1 MYLWDEERKMAN
13 NKHTPCVILPGIGQS
28 KVEMLDGNGNK
39 VKMAW
44 PLDFDTDQLL
54 PALKGPMMKMMLF
67 RKDMGFTDTVAKL
80 IREIADPLATNP
92 DGTMKNPVRV
102 VSYPYSLAK
111 CSEAERKYIYRMVP
125 MQRLSDIIGEENVYF
140 FSYNSFGQPY
150 ETAKLLDEFIQQIK
164 AETGSDKVNL
174 IPVSMGGAL
183 STAYFDAYG
192 DKHDVKRVLYFVAA
206 LEGSKLIADI
216 LAKNIKPENGLAIVE
231 LLTNKATA
239 EKMQPLIK
247 MMPEG
252 IPGKLLEKA
261 LDALIDTAIVNSP
274 SLWSVVP
281 PQDYPAL
288 AEKYLA
294 SKPVLKAQTDRFCK
308 AQARVRELI
317 TEQKENG
324 TEFFACVGYGLQLF
338 SLAASDKLSSDT
350 IIHLASTT
358 LGATAA
364 APGEKLDE
372 SLLTENSI
380 LSPDGDVDASTGFL
394 PDATWYFKGQV
405 HDDIAYNDTAL
416 NIAARV
422 LSDDTFKNVH
432 SDPAFP
438 QFGLAQDN
446 RKK

>member
-1 MYLWDEERKMAN
+1 MAQTTY
-13 NKHTPCVILPGIGQS
+13 TPCIILPGIGQS
-28 KVEMLDGNGNK
+28 KVEMLDNNGNK

-44 PLDFDTDQLL
+44 PLDFDGDQLL
-54 PALKGPMMKMMLF
+54 PALKGPMLKMMLF
-67 RKDMGFTDTVAKL
+67 RKDAGFTDTVAKL
-80 IREIADPLATNP
+80 ISEIADPLATKP

-111 CSEAERKYIYRMVP
+111 CSEGEKRYIYRMVP

-150 ETAKLLDEFIQQIK
+150 ETAKLLDEFIQQVK

-216 LAKNIKPENGLAIVE
+216 LDKHIKPENGLAIVE
-231 LLTNKATA
+231 LLTNRETA
-239 EKMQPLIK
+239 EKMQPLLK
-247 MMPEG
+247 MMPDG
-252 IPGKLLEKA
+252 IPRKLLDKV

-281 PQDYPAL
+281 PQEYPAL

-294 SKPVLKAQTDRFCK
+294 DKPALRAQTDRFYK
-308 AQARVRELI
+308 AQARVREII
-317 TEQKENG
+317 TEQKDGG
-324 TEFFACVGYGLQLF
+324 TQFFACVGYGLPLF
-338 SLAASDKLSSDT
+338 SLAASDRLSSDT

-358 LGATAA
+358 LGAVSA

-380 LSPDGDVDASTGFL
+380 LSPDGDVDASTGFF
-394 PDATWYFKGQV
+394 PESTWYFKGQV

-416 NIAARV
+416 DIAARV
-422 LSDDTFKNVH
+422 LSDDGFTGVD

-438 QFGLAQDN
+438 RFGTAQDN